1 MAHRDH
7 GVRGARSVLQILG
20 GIAIAMLAASSSA
33 QESASASASA
43 SVPVSVSAS
52 VSAPAP
58 DAAPEEASPAA
69 LAFGKKCSGCHTIG
83 DGDRTG
89 PDLLGV
95 TQRRDKAWIANF
107 VKGPGAAIDAGD
119 PVANELLPKFKG
131 LRMPDQQFGS
141 DQELDDLIAYLADC
155 TAKRGCKPV
164 LGKVRKASDAKPEE
178 IALGRS
184 LFEGTTSLANGGP
197 PCISCHNVRGI
208 GVIGGGTLAK
218 DLTFVYARLGDD
230 GLESALGTTPFPLM
244 KDIYAGAKKPLR
256 PSEAYAL
263 KAFLYDVHRDG
274 TPPSPDHDFVYLG
287 VVGLAG
293 SLGMVGLAWSG
304 RMKGQVRKGITKKAR
319 EGGRR

>member
-1 MAHRDH
+1 MAQRAHV
-7 GVRGARSVLQILG
+7 VRGARSVLQILSG
-20 GIAIAMLAASSSA
+20 SAIAMSAAIASA
-33 QESASASASA
+33 Q
-43 SVPVSVSAS
+43 P
-52 VSAPAP
+52 APAP
-58 DAAPEEASPAA
+58 VPAPAPSPAPAPAAAAEEASPAA

-95 TQRRDKAWIANF
+95 TQRRDKAWIATF
-107 VKGPGAAIDAGD
+107 VKSPGAAIDAGD

-141 DQELDDLIAYLADC
+141 DQEIDDLIAYLADC
-155 TAKRGCKPV
+155 TAKGGCKPV

-184 LFEGTTSLANGGP
+184 LFEGTTPLGNGGP

-208 GVIGGGTLAK
+208 GVVGGGTLAK

-244 KDIYAGAKKPLR
+244 KDIYAGSKKPLR
-256 PSEAYAL
+256 PSEAYAI

-274 TPPSPDHDFVYLG
+274 TPPSSDHDFVYLG
-287 VVGLAG
+287 VAGLAG

-304 RMKGQVRKGITKKAR
+304 RMKGQVRKGIAKRAR
-319 EGGRR
+319 GVGRPHEGERR